1 MDECNF
7 RFQQIWHLKKNNQY
21 KQTLK
26 RFVFPTDRALFN
38 TFQIDYKKYYEDG
51 MLAAQ
56 EMLEWGKINTINSTI
71 ILDWGCG
78 TGRVIRHIPDLKK
91 DSICYGADID
101 CTTIQWCRKAIDS
114 VYFDC
119 IEQETLPYPSNYFHL
134 VYGISVLT
142 HISHTATQYWLIE
155 LKRVLEPNGI
165 AIIST
170 HGTHYFH
177 QLSQEQ
183 KKQLLQE
190 INNDSLITLASNLF
204 SFPFSKSEA
213 FCENRIYI
221 DVAESKLNKCKRVI
235 ERLGFSFSK
244 KENKEVDYWHIV
256 YKHKIVDEA
265 FFEAD
270 RKSVV

>member
-1 MDECNF
+1 MNSFLKQAGKKLVAFIGATPIMDECNF
-7 RFQQIWHLKKNNQY
+7 RFQQIWHLKKNKQY

-38 TFQIDYKKYYEDG
+38 TFQLDYKKYYEDG
-51 MLAAQ
+51 ILAAR
-56 EMLEWGKINTINSTI
+56 EMMEWGKINTINSPI

-142 HISHTATQYWLIE
+142 HIPHTVTQYWLIE
-155 LKRVLEPNGI
+155 LKRVLQPNGI
-165 AIIST
+165 AVIST
-170 HGTHYFH
+170 HGAHYFH
-177 QLSQEQ
+177 QLSQQ
-183 KKQLLQE
+183 HKKQLLQE
-190 INNDSLITLASNLF
+190 GAFSNANKQAGSRSKTTYHEASHFKKILEDHF
-204 SFPFSKSEA
+204 TIVEFWEGHQFPQKMGGQD
-213 FCENRIYI
+213 CWIIR
-221 DVAESKLNKCKRVI
+221 
-235 ERLGFSFSK
+235 K
-244 KENKEVDYWHIV
+244 K
-256 YKHKIVDEA
+256 
-265 FFEAD
+265 
-270 RKSVV
+270 